1 MLSKVRGQL
10 ATQLPLF
17 HWASSLCL
25 LGSPGVWEGE
35 VPGPRVCPA
44 QGTGGGGL
52 ALGSAS
58 LHKGLQKPAS
68 WQETGG
74 WLGTTPGWDALI
86 LGVQIIG
93 STQVRE
99 GFRPVL
105 GTMDGGPRLG
115 GQ

>member
-1 MLSKVRGQL
+1 MGRGG
-10 ATQLPLF
+10 ARTSGLP
-17 HWASSLCL
+17 
-25 LGSPGVWEGE
+25 GSGNRW
-35 VPGPRVCPA
+35 
-44 QGTGGGGL
+44 GGL

-74 WLGTTPGWDALI
+74 WLGMTPGWDALI